1 MDYWVDY
8 PSESSV
14 VSRIV
19 GLWMWGL

>member
-8 PSESSV
+8 PSEPSV
-14 VSRIV
+14 ISRIV